1 MTFRKLK
8 PDEIDLR
15 VGTVTS
21 KGVSFL
27 LYKNA
32 RVDMQILDETVG
44 AENWQREHYEC
55 KGNLFCKVGIRTTHT
70 DASGILVGS
79 EWVWKA
85 DCGTESQTE
94 KEKGES
100 SDSFKRACVC
110 WGIGRELY
118 TAPFIWVTLPKDF
131 YEAGD
136 KPKLTK
142 KAQSTLNRFK
152 VSEIGYDNEGKINNL
167 VIVDKDGTVVWQ
179 L

>member
-1 MTFRKLK
+1 MEFRRLK
-8 PDEIDLR
+8 PSEIDLR

-27 LYKNA
+27 LYKDA

-44 AENWQREHYEC
+44 AENWQRDHFEV
-55 KGNLFCKVGIRTTHT
+55 KGNLYCRVGIRTVTK
-70 DASGILVGS
+70 DENGVRSD
-79 EWVWKA
+79 WVWKA

-118 TAPFIWVTLPKDF
+118 TAPFIFVPLPKDF
-131 YEAGD
+131 FEDFNGKA
-136 KPKLTK
+136 KLTK
-142 KAQSTLNRFK
+142 KAQATLNRFQ
-152 VSEIGYDNEGKINNL
+152 VSEIGYNEKGEINKL

-179 L
+179 I

>member
-1 MTFRKLK
+1 MKPFRKLK
-8 PDEIDLR
+8 PEEIDLR
-15 VGTVTS
+15 VGTVTP

-27 LYKNA
+27 LYKDA
-32 RVDMQILDETVG
+32 RVDMTILDETVG
-44 AENWQREHYEC
+44 PENWQREHYEL
-55 KGNLFCKVGIRTTHT
+55 KGNLFCRVGIRTSHR
-70 DASGILVGS
+70 DASGLTVES

-85 DCGTESQTE
+85 DCGTESRTE

-118 TAPFIWVTLPKDF
+118 TSPFIWVQLPKDF
-131 YEAGD
+131 YEGD
-136 KPKLTK
+136 KLSR
-142 KAQSTLNRFK
+142 KAQNTLNKFK
-152 VSEIGYDNEGKINNL
+152 VSEIGYNDKGEINKL

>member
-8 PDEIDLR
+8 PSEIDLR
-15 VGTVTS
+15 IGTVTG

-44 AENWQREHYEC
+44 AENWQRDHFEC
-55 KGNLFCKVGIRTTHT
+55 KGNLFCRVGIKCG
-70 DASGILVGS
+70 DS
-79 EWVWKA
+79 WVYKA
-85 DCGTESQTE
+85 DCGVESQTE

-118 TAPFIWVTLPKDF
+118 TAPFIWIQLPKDF
-131 YEAGD
+131 YEDASAP

-142 KAQSTLNRFK
+142 KAQNILNKFR
-152 VSEIGYDNEGKINNL
+152 VSEISYNEAGEINNL

-179 L
+179 

>member
-1 MTFRKLK
+1 MNFRKLK
-8 PDEIDLR
+8 PSEIDLR
-15 VGTVTS
+15 VGTVTG

-27 LYKNA
+27 LYKDA
-32 RVDMQILDETVG
+32 RVDMTILDETVG
-44 AENWQREHYEC
+44 AEKWQRDHFEL
-55 KGNLFCKVGIRTTHT
+55 KGNLFCRVGIKCG
-70 DASGILVGS
+70 D

-85 DCGTESQTE
+85 DCGTESRTE

-118 TAPFIWVTLPKDF
+118 TAPFIWVQLPKDF
-131 YEAGD
+131 YEGD
-136 KPKLTK
+136 KLTK

-152 VSEIGYDNEGKINNL
+152 VSEIGYNDKGEINKL